1 MSALPMG
8 IPAPPAGYIVSNVSR
23 FIGWAKL
30 TDVPVPDWSS
40 YFKAA
45 SHQRL
50 NAIGVEERTL
60 QTAEAITMQD
70 LARNEEYQPSYLCM
84 YTVTRRRVD
93 KRTHWY
99 IIRRIDTAQRA
110 YFSATIKHTSESNWE
125 RCGPFRNMKD
135 RSFTLQCS
143 GDYSPKDVLEEAVSK
158 GFKL

>member
-1 MSALPMG
+1 MG
-8 IPAPPAGYIVSNVSR
+8 IPAPPAGYIVSNVNR

-30 TDVPVPDWSS
+30 TDVPVPDWAKHFKSS
-40 YFKAA
+40 

-50 NAIGVEERTL
+50 SAIGVEERTL

-70 LARNEEYQPSYLCM
+70 LASQEEYQPSYLCM
-84 YTVTRRRVD
+84 YTVTKRRVD
-93 KRTHWY
+93 KRINWY

-110 YFSATIKHTSESNWE
+110 YYSATIRHTSESNWE
-125 RCGPFRNMKD
+125 KSEPFRKMKD
-135 RSFTLQCS
+135 RAFTLQCS